1 MTDQNLEHAN
11 ARPVLEPRRL
21 TLAEFQGLAELPPEV
36 TWFANIRNA
45 NTRRA
50 YERDVK
56 DFSIFIGIEQV
67 EEYRIIT
74 RAHVIAWRHDLEGKS
89 LSPATIRRKLSAL
102 SSLFDSLCE
111 ANAVTH
117 NPVNGV
123 TRPNEGANEGHTP
136 ALSDAQARA
145 LLEAPPEDTLKGLR
159 DRAILATLLYHGMR
173 REELVKLRVRDIHQR
188 QGVVHFR
195 VQGKGGKTR
204 FVPAA
209 AKALRLIQGYLEV
222 AGHAEDRDGA
232 LFRPVRNN
240 TTGTLAKH
248 LYPDSVLKS
257 IVKPYA
263 RALGIDAEVDGV
275 CVHAMRATAATN
287 ALEHQADIAKVQ
299 EWLGHAN
306 ISTTRL
312 YDRRHMKP
320 EDSPTFKVNY

>member
-1 MTDQNLEHAN
+1 MADLASTHNPLE
-11 ARPVLEPRRL
+11 LRRL
-21 TLAEFQGLAELPPEV
+21 TQAEFQGLAQLPPEV

-56 DFSIFIGIEQV
+56 DFSLFVGIQQV
-67 EEYRIIT
+67 EEYRLVT
-74 RAHVIAWRHDLEGKS
+74 RAHVIAWRKDLEGKS
-89 LSPATIRRKLSAL
+89 LSPSTIRRKLSAL
-102 SSLFDSLCE
+102 SSLFESLCE
-111 ANAVTH
+111 ANAVTY
-117 NPVNGV
+117 NPVSGV

-145 LLEAPPEDTLKGLR
+145 LLEAPPEHTLKGKR
-159 DRAILATLLYHGMR
+159 DRAVLATLLYHGIR
-173 REELVKLRVRDIHQR
+173 REELTKLRVRDVHQR

-195 VQGKGGKTR
+195 IQGKGGKTR

-209 AKALRLIQGYLEV
+209 ARALRLIQSYLEA
-222 AGHAEDRDGA
+222 AGHLEDRDGA

-240 TTGTLAKH
+240 VTGETAKH
-248 LYPDSVLKS
+248 LHPDSVLKS

-263 RALGIDAEVDGV
+263 KQVGIDIDVDGV

-287 ALEHQADIAKVQ
+287 ALMHQADIAKVQ

-320 EDSPTFKVNY
+320 EDSPTFKVSY

>member
-1 MTDQNLEHAN
+1 MADMIDLSPAVSELEA
-11 ARPVLEPRRL
+11 RRL
-21 TLAEFQGLAELPPEV
+21 TSAEFRGLAELPPEV

-56 DFSIFIGIEQV
+56 DFSLFIGIRQV
-67 EEYRIIT
+67 EEYRVVG
-74 RAHVIAWRHDLEGKS
+74 RAHVIAWRGDLEAKN

-111 ANAVTH
+111 ANAVLH
-117 NPVNGV
+117 NPVSGV

-145 LLEAPPEDTLKGLR
+145 LLEAPPEGTLKGLR
-159 DRAILATLLYHGMR
+159 DRAILATLLYHGIR
-173 REELVKLRVRDIHQR
+173 REELTKLRVRDVHQR
-188 QGVVHFR
+188 QGVTHLR

-209 AKALRLIQGYLEV
+209 PRALRLIQTYLEA
-222 AGHAEDRDGA
+222 AGHLDDKGGA

-240 TTGTLAKH
+240 VGGGMAKH
-248 LYPDSVLKS
+248 LHPDSVLKS

-263 RALGIDAEVDGV
+263 KQVGIDRDVDGV

-287 ALEHQADIAKVQ
+287 ALLNQADIAKVQ

-312 YDRRHMKP
+312 YDRRNMRP
-320 EDSPTFKVNY
+320 EDSPTFKVSY

>member
-1 MTDQNLEHAN
+1 MTEQITTSKVHKE
-11 ARPVLEPRRL
+11 LEPRRL
-21 TLAEFQGLAELPPEV
+21 TQTEFQGLAQLPPEV

-56 DFSIFIGIEQV
+56 DFSLFIGIRQV
-67 EEYRIIT
+67 EEYRLVT
-74 RAHVIAWRHDLEGKS
+74 RAHVIAWRTDLEGRH

-111 ANAVTH
+111 ANAVLH

-145 LLEAPPEDTLKGLR
+145 LLEAPDEHTLKGKR
-159 DRAILATLLYHGMR
+159 DRAVLATLLYHGVR
-173 REELVKLRVRDIHQR
+173 REELTKLRVRDVHQR

-195 VQGKGGKTR
+195 IQGKGGKIR

-209 AKALRLIQGYLEV
+209 PKALRLIQSYLEA
-222 AGHAEDRDGA
+222 AGHLEDRDGA

-240 TTGTLAKH
+240 VSAELNKH
-248 LYPDSVLKS
+248 LHPDSVLKS

-263 RALGIDAEVDGV
+263 KQLGIDLEVDGI

-287 ALEHQADIAKVQ
+287 ALLHQADIAKVQ

-320 EDSPTFKVNY
+320 EDSPTFKVSY

>member
-1 MTDQNLEHAN
+1 MADLASTSDPLE
-11 ARPVLEPRRL
+11 LRRL
-21 TLAEFQGLAELPPEV
+21 TQAEFQGLAQLPPEV

-50 YERDVK
+50 YERDVR
-56 DFSIFIGIEQV
+56 DFSLYIGIQQV
-67 EEYRIIT
+67 EEYRLVT
-74 RAHVIAWRHDLEGKS
+74 RAHIIAWRKDLEGRS
-89 LSPATIRRKLSAL
+89 LSPSTIRRKLSAL

-117 NPVNGV
+117 NPVSGV

-145 LLEAPPEDTLKGLR
+145 LLEAPPEGTLKGKR
-159 DRAILATLLYHGMR
+159 DRAILATLLYHGIR
-173 REELVKLRVRDIHQR
+173 REELTKLRVRDVHQR

-195 VQGKGGKTR
+195 IQGKGGKTR

-209 AKALRLIQGYLEV
+209 ARALRLIQSYLEA
-222 AGHAEDRDGA
+222 AGHLEDRDGA

-240 TTGTLAKH
+240 VTGEMAKH
-248 LYPDSVLKS
+248 LHPDSVLKS

-263 RALGIDAEVDGV
+263 KQVGIDADVDGV

-287 ALEHQADIAKVQ
+287 ALMHQADIAKVQ

-320 EDSPTFKVNY
+320 EDSPTFKVSY

>member
-1 MTDQNLEHAN
+1 M
-11 ARPVLEPRRL
+11 
-21 TLAEFQGLAELPPEV
+21 
-36 TWFANIRNA
+36 
-45 NTRRA
+45 
-50 YERDVK
+50 
-56 DFSIFIGIEQV
+56 
-67 EEYRIIT
+67 T
-74 RAHVIAWRHDLEGKS
+74 RAHVIAWRGDPEGRC

-111 ANAVTH
+111 ANAVSY
-117 NPVNGV
+117 NPVSGV
-123 TRPNEGANEGHTP
+123 TRPNEGNTP

-145 LLEAPPEDTLKGLR
+145 LLEAPPESTLKGLR
-159 DRAILATLLYHGMR
+159 DRAILATLLYHGIR
-173 REELVKLRVRDIHQR
+173 REELTRLRVKDVHQR

-209 AKALRLIQGYLEV
+209 PKALRLIQAYLEA
-222 AGHAEDRDGA
+222 AGHIEDKGGA

-240 TTGTLAKH
+240 VGGGTAKH
-248 LYPDSVLKS
+248 LHPDSVLKS

-263 RALGIDAEVDGV
+263 QQVGIDRDVDGV

-287 ALEHQADIAKVQ
+287 ALLNQADIAKVQ

-312 YDRRHMKP
+312 YDRRNMRP
-320 EDSPTFKVNY
+320 EDSPTL

>member
-1 MTDQNLEHAN
+1 MADLASTSDPLE
-11 ARPVLEPRRL
+11 LRRL
-21 TLAEFQGLAELPPEV
+21 TQAEFQGLAQLPPEV

-56 DFSIFIGIEQV
+56 DFGLFIGVQQV
-67 EEYRIIT
+67 EEYRLVT
-74 RAHVIAWRHDLEGKS
+74 RAHVIAWRNYLESRS
-89 LSPATIRRKLSAL
+89 LSPSTIRRKLSAL

-111 ANAVTH
+111 VNAVTH
-117 NPVNGV
+117 NPVSDV
-123 TRPNEGANEGHTP
+123 TRPNEGADEGHTP

-145 LLEAPPEDTLKGLR
+145 LLEAPAEHTLKGKR
-159 DRAILATLLYHGMR
+159 DRAILATLLYHGIR
-173 REELVKLRVRDIHQR
+173 REELTKLRVRDVHQR

-195 VQGKGGKTR
+195 IQGKGGKTR

-209 AKALRLIQGYLEV
+209 ARALRLIQGYLEA
-222 AGHAEDRDGA
+222 AGHLEDRDGA
-232 LFRPVRNN
+232 LFRPIRNN
-240 TTGTLAKH
+240 VTGETAKH
-248 LYPDSVLKS
+248 LHPDSILKS

-263 RALGIDAEVDGV
+263 KQVGIDADVDGV

-287 ALEHQADIAKVQ
+287 ALLNQADIAKVQ

-320 EDSPTFKVNY
+320 EDSPTFKVSY

>member
-1 MTDQNLEHAN
+1 MADLAPIYDPLE
-11 ARPVLEPRRL
+11 LRRL
-21 TLAEFQGLAELPPEV
+21 TQAEFQGLAQLPPEV

-50 YERDVK
+50 YERDVR
-56 DFSIFIGIEQV
+56 DFSLYIGIQQV
-67 EEYRIIT
+67 EEYRLVT
-74 RAHVIAWRHDLEGKS
+74 RAHVIAWRKDLEGRS
-89 LSPATIRRKLSAL
+89 LSPSTIRRKLSAL

-111 ANAVTH
+111 ANAVSH
-117 NPVNGV
+117 NPVSGV

-145 LLEAPPEDTLKGLR
+145 LLEAPPEGTLKGKR
-159 DRAILATLLYHGMR
+159 DRAILATLLYHGIR
-173 REELVKLRVRDIHQR
+173 REELTKLRVRDVHQR

-195 VQGKGGKTR
+195 IQGKGGKTR

-209 AKALRLIQGYLEV
+209 ARALRLIQSYLEA
-222 AGHAEDRDGA
+222 AGHLEDRDGA

-240 TTGTLAKH
+240 VTGETAKH
-248 LYPDSVLKS
+248 LHPDSVLKS

-263 RALGIDAEVDGV
+263 KQVGINADVDGV

-287 ALEHQADIAKVQ
+287 ALMHQADIAKVQ

-320 EDSPTFKVNY
+320 EDSPTFKVSY

>member
-1 MTDQNLEHAN
+1 MSKQITLNESQAE
-11 ARPVLEPRRL
+11 LEPRRL
-21 TLAEFQGLAELPPEV
+21 TRTEFQGLAQLPPEV
-36 TWFANIRNA
+36 TWFANIRNV

-56 DFSIFIGIEQV
+56 DFSLYVGIRQV
-67 EEYRIIT
+67 EEYRLVT
-74 RAHVIAWRHDLEGKS
+74 RAHVIAWRKDLEARA
-89 LSPATIRRKLSAL
+89 LSPSTIRRKLSAL

-117 NPVNGV
+117 NPVSGV

-145 LLEAPPEDTLKGLR
+145 LLEAPPEGTLKGKR
-159 DRAILATLLYHGMR
+159 DRAILATLLYHGVR
-173 REELVKLRVRDIHQR
+173 REELTKLRVRDVHQR

-209 AKALRLIQGYLEV
+209 PKALRLIQSYLEV
-222 AGHAEDRDGA
+222 AGHAEDREGA

-240 TTGTLAKH
+240 VSGDLTKH
-248 LYPDSVLKS
+248 LHPDSVLKS
-257 IVKPYA
+257 IVKPYSKQV
-263 RALGIDAEVDGV
+263 GIDADVDGV

-287 ALEHQADIAKVQ
+287 ALMHQADIAKVQ

-320 EDSPTFKVNY
+320 EDSPTFKVSY